1 MIRGRRYTSW
11 GKGWQPLQPVHCNL
25 LLCNC
30 KLYMYC
36 INSNICNLFPSFYL
50 FFLLTLLFSI
60 FNCNV
65 KWNKE
70 KKLKEYKKPTLVPE
84 VFFLFS
90 NLTEKKKPWNQVRGN
105 HSPWCGPSS
114 CGEGGDLLPFH
125 LFCGEKVANL
135 KINACFQCPF
145 SGG

>member
-1 MIRGRRYTSW
+1 
-11 GKGWQPLQPVHCNL
+11 
-25 LLCNC
+25 
-30 KLYMYC
+30 MYC

-90 NLTEKKKPWNQVRGN
+90 SNLTEKKNPGTRLEVIIHRAVVLVAVGK
-105 HSPWCGPSS
+105 
-114 CGEGGDLLPFH
+114 GGIYF
-125 LFCGEKVANL
+125 LFIRFVAR
-135 KINACFQCPF
+135 K
-145 SGG
+145 